1 MWGKNGENLKKV
13 SLSDAI
19 AVVSLRE
26 TSPRLR
32 RIRLVCLFLLASTV
46 PPVVCNAQP
55 QGATWK
61 QRKQKKKKKYADM
74 KTTKDEIDYTNIFR
88 FFAYFLSSNAMP
100 CCRKPFSLSFFS
112 HVVYR
117 KNCLSQIQICR
128 LDAGFYH
135 YHGSETTPPCKQNY
149 QYLVMNSPVQVRKG
163 WV

>member
-1 MWGKNGENLKKV
+1 MWGKDGANLKKV

-19 AVVSLRE
+19 AVCSLRE
-26 TSPRLR
+26 TSPRLW
-32 RIRLVCLFLLASTV
+32 RIRLVGFFLLLVSTV
-46 PPVVCNAQP
+46 PPVVCDAQP

-88 FFAYFLSSNAMP
+88 FFAQFLSSNTMP
-100 CCRKPFSLSFFS
+100 CCRKPFSLFFS

-117 KNCLSQIQICR
+117 QNCLSPIQICR

-135 YHGSETTPPCKQNY
+135 YHGSETTPPCKQNH

-163 WV
+163 